1 MSREEYQWW
10 RRLMT
15 QVGVVVLA
23 ATIVAVA
30 SGVWGMYTQ
39 IQSMESDNRLW
50 QERVSNQLDSITER
64 LNEAYTESEAAQ
76 DRRQVDRRLDAH
88 TGRLDMHDGRLDVH
102 DGRLDEHEARIQ
114 RLEE

>member
-1 MSREEYQWW
+1 MSREEVQWW
-10 RRLMT
+10 RKLLIT
-15 QVGVVVLA
+15 ASSAVLA
-23 ATIVAVA
+23 AVTLGVV

-50 QERVSNQLDSITER
+50 QQRVSNQLDSITER
-64 LNEAYTESEAAQ
+64 LDSAYTESEAAQ
-76 DRRQVDRRLDAH
+76 DQRQVGRRIDAH
-88 TGRLDMHDGRLDVH
+88 TQRLDVH